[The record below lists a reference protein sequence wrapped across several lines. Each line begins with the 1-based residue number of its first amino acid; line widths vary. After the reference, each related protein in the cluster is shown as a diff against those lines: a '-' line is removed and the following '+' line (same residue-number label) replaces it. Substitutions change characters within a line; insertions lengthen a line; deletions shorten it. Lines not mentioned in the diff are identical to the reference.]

1 MKDKVK
7 INDFQ
12 ELYKFFLFAKQRKT
26 VFYIS
31 FGDPSDQAVADFHVC
46 EVRYRPQATTK
57 ANSENVTLVL
67 EAMRN
72 QGFKFEIGVADQLRI
87 EFVDEGLIHYFD
99 IEATAFNNSDL
110 GFRFSAKLPESLC
123 VK

>member
-12 ELYKFFLFAKQRKT
+12 ELYKFFLSAKQGKT

-31 FGDPSDQAVADFHVC
+31 FGDPSDQAVVDFQVC

-57 ANSENVTLVL
+57 ANSRYFNHVVFFLGHENLAV
-67 EAMRN
+67 
-72 QGFKFEIGVADQLRI
+72 G
-87 EFVDEGLIHYFD
+87 
-99 IEATAFNNSDL
+99 
-110 GFRFSAKLPESLC
+110 
-123 VK
+123 